1 MPDAVTSRPAL
12 AADRPFLV
20 ELYAANRAGELVGAG
35 WDAATLRVFL
45 EQQYRAREAGWA
57 ATAPHHDDEVLFRG
71 DRPVGRLVLD
81 RRADGIAV
89 VDIALVPAEQGHGT
103 GTAVLS
109 AVLAEADAAGVPV
122 RLHVVVDNPARRLY
136 EGLGFRALDTDG
148 VHLRMERPPGGG
160 VERGSGAQPS
170 TAT

>member
-12 AADRPFLV
+12 DEDRPFLV
-20 ELYAANRAGELVGAG
+20 DLYAENRAAELAGVG
-35 WDAATLRVFL
+35 WDPATLRVFL

-103 GTAVLS
+103 GTAVL
-109 AVLAEADAAGVPV
+109 AGVLTEADAAGVPV
-122 RLHVVVDNPARRLY
+122 RLHVVAGNPARGLY
-136 EGLGFRALDTDG
+136 ERLGFRVTGCDDVYLA
-148 VHLRMERPPGGG
+148 MERPAAGDEG
-160 VERGSGAQPS
+160 RAARAQAS